1 MSTDKIREEFEMAYA
16 AEQKEVYTAHGE
28 DYFDSKECFLMHE
41 DGYYLYDNTQSA
53 WWGWTASRA
62 TIEVGLPADIKTMA
76 GPVMYAEDVRESIR
90 GAGLKVK
97 P

>member
-1 MSTDKIREEFEMAYA
+1 MNTEKMREEFEAAYA

-41 DGYYLYDNTQSA
+41 DGFYLHDNTQSA
-53 WWGWTASRA
+53 WWGWKAS
-62 TIEVGLPADIKTMA
+62 
-76 GPVMYAEDVRESIR
+76 RESIEVELPESASLHNSEVIKAVGR
-90 GAGLKVK
+90 HSLKQGYRVK